1 MDPIKTG
8 ALIRTLRQQQ
18 HLTQLALAQK
28 LHVSDKTVSKWERG
42 CGAPDVSLLPLL
54 AGALDVNLE
63 TLLKG
68 ELEENDRSNGNMKKL
83 KFYCCPTCGNV
94 MFAANPAEISCCGKK
109 LEPLTPQK
117 ADPDHE
123 LQVERSDGEWYVTAD
138 HEMRREHYISYVAL
152 LTGDTVLLRKR
163 YPEWNLDVRM
173 PLFAHGRLFWFC
185 TRHGLFYRDI

>member
-28 LHVSDKTVSKWERG
+28 LHVSDKTISKWERG

-68 ELEENDRSNGNMKKL
+68 ELEENDRSNGNM
-83 KFYCCPTCGNV
+83 
-94 MFAANPAEISCCGKK
+94 
-109 LEPLTPQK
+109 
-117 ADPDHE
+117 
-123 LQVERSDGEWYVTAD
+123 
-138 HEMRREHYISYVAL
+138 
-152 LTGDTVLLRKR
+152 
-163 YPEWNLDVRM
+163 
-173 PLFAHGRLFWFC
+173 
-185 TRHGLFYRDI
+185 

>member
-63 TLLKG
+63 ALLKG

-83 KFYCCPTCGNV
+83 KFYCCPACGNL
-94 MFAANPAEISCCGKK
+94 MFTANPAEISCCGKK

-123 LQVERSDGEWYVTAD
+123 LQVERSDGEWYVTAA